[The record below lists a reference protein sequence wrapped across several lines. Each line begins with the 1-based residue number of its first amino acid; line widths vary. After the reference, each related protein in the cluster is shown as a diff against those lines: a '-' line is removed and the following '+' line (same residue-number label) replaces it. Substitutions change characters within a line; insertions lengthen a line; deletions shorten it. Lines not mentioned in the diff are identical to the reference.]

1 MMFNKSSS
9 FNLMFGG
16 EQFTQDYSCSK
27 VLTKTPTEAKFQLF
41 SQSQVLY
48 RQMYNIDNICKTYVT
63 LQCLG
68 SYQCLQVTKKG
79 TSVQIHL
86 GAPTPHL
93 EHSCVAPNFDD
104 NVPFLIATLVKKEGE
119 QLSSHLNMNR
129 RIQKTTP
136 STSLA
141 NQKYEMTR
149 KLFNLKSS
157 TKNLE
162 RNLLAKINNLNNRF
176 MEQVK
181 QSISEGFRKLDKSL
195 T

>member
-27 VLTKTPTEAKFQLF
+27 VLSETQNEAMFQLF
-41 SQSQVLY
+41 SQSQVHTGIQGIY
-48 RQMYNIDNICKTYVT
+48 YYSPSTKGVHKSCNIIFK
-63 LQCLG
+63 CLG

-79 TSVQIHL
+79 SSVKIHL

-93 EHSCVAPNFDD
+93 EHSCVPPNFDD
-104 NVPFLIATLVKKEGE
+104 NVPFLKATLVKKEDA
-119 QLSSHLNMNR
+119 QLSSHINMNKR
-129 RIQKTTP
+129 RKTTP
-136 STSLA
+136 STNLS

-162 RNLLAKINNLNNRF
+162 RNILAKINNLNNGF
-176 MEQVK
+176 ISQV
-181 QSISEGFRKLDKSL
+181 
-195 T
+195 

>member
-27 VLTKTPTEAKFQLF
+27 VISETSTEAKYQLF
-41 SQSQVLY
+41 SQS
-48 RQMYNIDNICKTYVT
+48 
-63 LQCLG
+63 QCLG
-68 SYQCLQVTKKG
+68 SYQCFQVTKKG
-79 TSVQIHL
+79 SSVRIHL

-93 EHSCVAPNFDD
+93 EHSCVPPNFDD
-104 NVPFLIATLVKKEGE
+104 NVPFLKATLVKKEDARHSNDHFNE
-119 QLSSHLNMNR
+119 NR

-136 STSLA
+136 STNLS

-162 RNLLAKINNLNNRF
+162 RNILAKINNLNNGF
-176 MEQVK
+176 MVQV
-181 QSISEGFRKLDKSL
+181 
-195 T
+195 

>member
-27 VLTKTPTEAKFQLF
+27 VLTETPTEAKFQLF
-41 SQSQVLY
+41 SQSQ
-48 RQMYNIDNICKTYVT
+48 
-63 LQCLG
+63 CLG
-68 SYQCLQVTKKG
+68 SYQCLQVTQKG
-79 TSVQIHL
+79 TSVRIHL

-104 NVPFLIATLVKKEGE
+104 TVPFLKATLVKKEGE
-119 QLSSHLNMNR
+119 QLSSQLNMNR
-129 RIQKTTP
+129 GLQKTTP

-149 KLFNLKSS
+149 KLFNLKST

-162 RNLLAKINNLNNRF
+162 RNILAKINNLNNRF
-176 MEQVK
+176 MDQVK